1 MRLFF
6 ASAVLAML
14 SLGSA
19 QAEMSPAQA
28 GISVAKAQV
37 KLGIGQR
44 PAVLHGVVT
53 NPSLTATR
61 LIAASSQAFERIEL
75 HTHIISRDGNMRMQA
90 VDSFALPAKGK
101 LALKPG
107 GHHLMLF
114 GFSGTAGDKV
124 SLRLSFADGRTL
136 EFEAPTK
143 ARARRDSHAAPQKRP
158 NHAHR

>member
-19 QAEMSPAQA
+19 QAEL
-28 GISVAKAQV
+28 SVAKAQV

-53 NPSLTATR
+53 NPSPTATR

-75 HTHIISRDGNMRMQA
+75 HTHITSRDGNMRMQA
-90 VDSFALPAKGK
+90 VDSFALP
-101 LALKPG
+101 L
-107 GHHLMLF
+107 
-114 GFSGTAGDKV
+114 
-124 SLRLSFADGRTL
+124 SLI
-136 EFEAPTK
+136 
-143 ARARRDSHAAPQKRP
+143 HI
-158 NHAHR
+158 